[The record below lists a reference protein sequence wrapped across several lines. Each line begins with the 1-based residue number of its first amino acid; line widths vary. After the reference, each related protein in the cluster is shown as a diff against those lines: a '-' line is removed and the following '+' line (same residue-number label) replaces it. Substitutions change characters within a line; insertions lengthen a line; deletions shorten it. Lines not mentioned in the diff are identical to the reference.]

1 MLSDLFYRL
10 RAILQRGAME
20 RELDDE
26 LRFHLERETEK
37 HIRAG
42 MNTEDA
48 SRHARIA
55 FGGIERVKDESRDAR
70 GVALLD
76 AMSQDL
82 RYAIRGLRA
91 KPGFTAAVVLT
102 LGLGIGANAAM
113 FGVVDRL
120 MFRSP
125 TYLQDPGRVN
135 RVFLFWTT
143 HGKETSDR
151 SFEYT
156 RYADL
161 ARWTTSFDRV
171 AAFAQRVLAVGSGD
185 DARETQVATV
195 SATYFDFFDARP
207 ALGRYFVAGEDTV
220 PAGAPV
226 AVLSYGFWQ
235 RRFASDPAVVGRK
248 LTLNNKPV
256 MVVGV
261 LPQSFDFTSVFEP
274 GTPVDVFIPWPVTEE
289 TNRLQN
295 QVERLGDILQDLSD

>member
-42 MNTEDA
+42 MKTEDA
-48 SRHARIA
+48 SRQARIA

-91 KPGFTAAVVLT
+91 KPGFAAAVVLT

-171 AAFAQRVLAVGSGD
+171 AAFAQRDRKSTRLNSSHQIISYAVFCLKKIIFAGGGD
-185 DARETQVATV
+185 SYAETPSRDAHRRLDIR
-195 SATYFDFFDARP
+195 SARRCRISR
-207 ALGRYFVAGEDTV
+207 LR
-220 PAGAPV
+220 
-226 AVLSYGFWQ
+226 LSVDSNSH
-235 RRFASDPAVVGRK
+235 RSRSKR
-248 LTLNNKPV
+248 
-256 MVVGV
+256 
-261 LPQSFDFTSVFEP
+261 P
-274 GTPVDVFIPWPVTEE
+274 GTARF
-289 TNRLQN
+289 LQN
-295 QVERLGDILQDLSD
+295 F